1 MLNKTENLEAIRYPE
16 YDRTFW
22 NIVRGKAVTKPLE
35 GGIAVNASHILPS
48 SALNKFESELKKRSK
63 FRNLARVHTLLNTL
77 DYAYVYDSE
86 DPIAFLAT
94 GESLP
99 IEDIKDNFTK
109 KTIQGRKIASISRF
123 PETFANDCGFDI
135 EDYLVKHLARR
146 FAKTEDKAFLLG
158 NGTSEPVGLLHDT
171 EGAELGVTAQSES
184 AITYDEVLSL
194 YFSLD
199 SDYRDN
205 AVWIMTDET
214 ALALRKLKDEDGNY
228 LWNSQSNTIMGK
240 QVICCNYMPS
250 MASGKKCILFGDL
263 SYYWIMD
270 KSPVSLIVLKEL
282 YAENG
287 MTGILSF
294 KFLDAKLMR
303 TEAVKVLQMA
313 EEEE

>member
-1 MLNKTENLEAIRYPE
+1 M
-16 YDRTFW
+16 
-22 NIVRGKAVTKPLE
+22 
-35 GGIAVNASHILPS
+35 
-48 SALNKFESELKKRSK
+48 
-63 FRNLARVHTLLNTL
+63 
-77 DYAYVYDSE
+77 
-86 DPIAFLAT
+86 
-94 GESLP
+94 
-99 IEDIKDNFTK
+99 
-109 KTIQGRKIASISRF
+109 
-123 PETFANDCGFDI
+123 
-135 EDYLVKHLARR
+135 KHLTRR

-205 AVWIMTDET
+205 AVWIMNDET

-250 MASGKKCILFGDL
+250 MAAGKKCILFGDL

-294 KFLDAKLMR
+294 KFLDARLMR
-303 TEAVKVLQMA
+303 SEAVKVLQMA